1 MDTPVKES
9 APEQH
14 TTAIFVGNLNGFSSG
29 ICWFPREKSRGA
41 HTRVIGRSMML
52 NSSIWSGLLGGR
64 EVSAVY
70 PALNYPLPETER
82 IAVVGAQLRAERR
95 VRSYLHWQTR
105 DLEAWR
111 PQALA
116 GHRTELFAIG
126 ELRRRQFVPLLD
138 LMFPLV
144 VLSSLREGPLSD
156 EQHDRLWTLYGLPV
170 YEQIRG
176 ADETLLG
183 WECDAREGWHL
194 ALDAI
199 GDPALTEDRV
209 RAAGWRGDE
218 IHDRCACG
226 ETCPRLVVEVRQSA
240 LSMAAGAD

>member
-1 MDTPVKES
+1 
-9 APEQH
+9 
-14 TTAIFVGNLNGFSSG
+14 
-29 ICWFPREKSRGA
+29 
-41 HTRVIGRSMML
+41 MML
-52 NSSIWSGLLGGR
+52 NASVWSGLLGRR

-70 PALNYPLPETER
+70 PALSYPLSEAER

-95 VRSYLHWQTR
+95 VRSYLHWRTP

-138 LMFPLV
+138 LTFPLL

-156 EQHDRLWTLYGLPV
+156 EEHDRLWTLYGLPV

-176 ADETLLG
+176 ADEVLLG
-183 WECDAREGWHL
+183 WECDARDGWHL
-194 ALDAI
+194 ALNAS
-199 GDPALTEDRV
+199 GDPMLTLDRV
-209 RAAGWRGDE
+209 RAAGWRGRQT
-218 IHDRCACG
+218 HDREG
-226 ETCPRLVVEVRQSA
+226 VVRTKGMDSYGQT
-240 LSMAAGAD
+240 D

>member
-1 MDTPVKES
+1 
-9 APEQH
+9 
-14 TTAIFVGNLNGFSSG
+14 
-29 ICWFPREKSRGA
+29 
-41 HTRVIGRSMML
+41 MML
-52 NSSIWSGLLGGR
+52 NASVWSELLGRR
-64 EVSAVY
+64 EVSSVH
-70 PALNYPLPETER
+70 PALNYPLPEAER

-95 VRSYLHWQTR
+95 VRSYLHWRTP

-116 GHRTELFAIG
+116 GHRTELFAMG
-126 ELRRRQFVPLLD
+126 ELRRRRFVPLLD
-138 LMFPLV
+138 LTFPLV
-144 VLSSLREGPLSD
+144 VLSSLREGPLSG
-156 EQHDRLWTLYGLPV
+156 EQHDRLWKLYGLPV

-194 ALDAI
+194 ALNAD
-199 GDPALTEDRV
+199 GDPALTVDRV
-209 RAAGWRGDE
+209 RAAGWRGVE

-226 ETCPRLVVEVRQSA
+226 ETCPRLVVEVREGA